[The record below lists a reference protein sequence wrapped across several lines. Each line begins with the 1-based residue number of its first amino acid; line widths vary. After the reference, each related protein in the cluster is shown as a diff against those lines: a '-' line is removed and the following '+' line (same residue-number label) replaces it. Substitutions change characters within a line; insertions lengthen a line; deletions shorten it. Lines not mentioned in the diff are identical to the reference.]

1 MSSQSAFGANMSL
14 ILLLSVALYYW
25 RVQRRKQT
33 VYDDIARMQV
43 EAAAK
48 LDKLNGLGDGKVTEM
63 DLHVRKTQFQ
73 LRPDDVTFITC
84 VSVSCLFP
92 DRLYANILNKA

>member
-1 MSSQSAFGANMSL
+1 MSL

-33 VYDDIARMQV
+33 IYDDIARLQV

-48 LDKLNGLGDGKVTEM
+48 LDKLNGVGDGKVTDM

-73 LRPDDVTFITC
+73 LRPDDVTLITYVFLC
-84 VSVSCLFP
+84 G
-92 DRLYANILNKA
+92 ILDDARVLI

>member
-1 MSSQSAFGANMSL
+1 MSL
-14 ILLLSVALYYW
+14 VLLLSVALYYW
-25 RVQRRKQT
+25 RAQRRKQT
-33 VYDDIARMQV
+33 VYDDIARQQV

-48 LDKLNGLGDGKVTEM
+48 LDKLSGLGDGKVTEM

-84 VSVSCLFP
+84 VLLAFAFWLMAP
-92 DRLYANILNKA
+92 RHLLTITPHAP